1 VSWKIN
7 GSSARSRA
15 NPIMLSNQVK
25 GQSHPAQLTKRW
37 IEGCTLLEHEED
49 EGKVESII
57 KKFKYAQ
64 HHEDRRYTGAW
75 KS

>member
-1 VSWKIN
+1 MEEQWFV
-7 GSSARSRA
+7 
-15 NPIMLSNQVK
+15 NQVK
-25 GQSHPAQLTKRW
+25 GQSHPAQLTKRCDTQL

-49 EGKVESII
+49 EGKVERII

-64 HHEDRRYTGAW
+64 HHEDRRYRGAW